1 MVQISKKF
9 TEMTAKDDKKDQKS
23 FKNAKNKALGSSK
36 AGKFK
41 PGDLVMWKTWQL
53 DLTTEVFGDQ
63 EGLLVEIIEET
74 RLQNVVLI
82 AKILPFGTAE
92 YEFVPL
98 FSLSKSNNR
107 N

>member
-1 MVQISKKF
+1 MSSKSDEKGSK
-9 TEMTAKDDKKDQKS
+9 T
-23 FKNAKNKALGSSK
+23 FKNSKNKALGSSK
-36 AGKFK
+36 ANKFK
-41 PGDLVMWKTWQL
+41 PGDLVTWKTWQI
-53 DLTTEVFGDQ
+53 DLTTEAFGDQ
-63 EGLLVEIIEET
+63 EGLLIEIIEET
-74 RLQNVVLI
+74 RLENIVLI